1 METNMKKALV
11 VLGLIVGS
19 ARLLFGCT
27 NILVTKGASADGSVI
42 ISYSVDG
49 EFLPILRYTP
59 AADHVPG
66 DFFEVKGR
74 DGVVRARIPQPAH
87 TFGTLGIMNEHQLA
101 IGETTFDGR
110 LELQNKKGGINYW
123 TLMQLALQRAGTAR
137 EAIKVMTDLVEE
149 YGYASTGESFS
160 IADSNE
166 AWILEMIG
174 PGDGGKGAIWVAVKV
189 PDGCISAHANRSR
202 IGTFPLHD
210 PENCLYSPNVIS
222 FAEHK
227 GYYNPKT
234 DGPFRFCDVYCPA
247 TPQELRYTETRV
259 WSIFRRAA
267 PSLDLAVDYSRG
279 TPGAKPYPLWIK
291 ADRKLSVQDVMSLM
305 RDHYEG
311 TPLDMTKGVDAG
323 PFGSPMRVRPMTFQ
337 VGGVTYSWERPIST
351 QQTGCSFVANSRS
364 FLPDAVGGV
373 LWYGEDDTYTSC
385 YFPLYAGITAVPP
398 SYGVG
403 SLREFSWNSAWW
415 VFNLV
420 ANYAQLKFSYMVK
433 DIQAVQQ
440 ELEGNFFALQ
450 PAIEKTALDMMKADP
465 DRARRF
471 LTDYCVSA
479 GESVMRRWK
488 ELAEALFTK
497 YNDGY
502 VQNANG
508 RPQELGYPQAWLQ
521 DVVRLRP
528 EQFKLPA
535 NEVTKSPD
543 SY

>member
-1 METNMKKALV
+1 METSMNKTLV
-11 VLGLIVGS
+11 VLGFVLAS
-19 ARLLFGCT
+19 ARLVAGCT
-27 NILVTKGASADGSVI
+27 NILVTKGASTDGSVI

-49 EFLPILRYTP
+49 EFLPLLRYTP
-59 AADHVPG
+59 AADHAPG
-66 DFFEVKGR
+66 EMFEAKGR

-87 TFGTLGIMNEHQLA
+87 TYGTFGIMNEHQLA

-110 LELQNKKGGINYW
+110 LELQNKQGGINYW
-123 TLMQLALQRAGTAR
+123 TLMQLALQRARTAR
-137 EAIKVMTDLVEE
+137 EAIKVMTDLVDEF
-149 YGYASTGESFS
+149 GYSSTGETFS
-160 IADSNE
+160 IADPNE
-166 AWILEMIG
+166 AWIMEMIG
-174 PGDGGKGAIWVAVKV
+174 PGDAGKGAIWVAVKV
-189 PDGCISAHANRSR
+189 PDGYISAHANRSR

-210 PENCLYSPNVIS
+210 PENCVYSPNVIT

-227 GYYNPKT
+227 GYYDPKS
-234 DGPFRFCDVYCPA
+234 DGSFRFCDAYCPA
-247 TPQELRYTETRV
+247 TPEELRYTAARV

-279 TPGAKPYPLWIK
+279 VPGARPYPLWIK
-291 ADRKLSVQDVMSLM
+291 ADRKLSVRDVMSLM

-311 TPLDMTKGVDAG
+311 TPLDMTKGMDAG

-351 QQTGCSFVANSRS
+351 QQTGCSFVANARS

-373 LWYGEDDTYTSC
+373 LWYGEDDTFTSC
-385 YFPLYAGITAVPP
+385 YFPLYAGITGVPP

-403 SLREFSWNSAWW
+403 SLQNFSWDSAWW

-488 ELAEALFTK
+488 ELAGALFTK

-502 VQNANG
+502 VQDANG
-508 RPQELGYPQAWLQ
+508 RPQELGYPKAWLR
-521 DVVRLRP
+521 DVVKLRP
-528 EQFKLPA
+528 EQFKLPV

>member
-1 METNMKKALV
+1 METTVRAKILV
-11 VLGLIVGS
+11 SCLFVCA
-19 ARLLFGCT
+19 ARLVLGCT

-49 EFLPILRYTP
+49 EFLPILRFTP
-59 AADHVPG
+59 AADHAPG
-66 DFFEVKGR
+66 ELFEVKGR

-87 TFGTLGIMNEHQLA
+87 TYGAFGIMNEHQLA

-110 LELQNKKGGINYW
+110 LELQNKQDGINYW
-123 TLMQLALQRAGTAR
+123 TLMQLALQRARTAR
-137 EAIKVMTDLVEE
+137 EAIRVMTGLVDE

-160 IADSNE
+160 IADPNE

-189 PDGCISAHANRSR
+189 PDGSISAHANRSR

-210 PENCLYSPNVIS
+210 PENCVYSPNVIS

-234 DGPFRFCDVYCPA
+234 GGPFRFCDVYCPA
-247 TPQELRYTETRV
+247 KPQELRYTETRV

-291 ADRKLSVQDVMSLM
+291 ADRKLSVQDVMALM

-337 VGGVTYSWERPIST
+337 VGGATYSWERPIST

-373 LWYGEDDTYTSC
+373 LWYGLDDTYTSC

-403 SLREFSWNSAWW
+403 SLQKFSWDSAWW

-450 PAIEKTALDMMKADP
+450 PAIEKTALEMMKADP

-479 GESVMRRWK
+479 GEGVTRRWK

-502 VQNANG
+502 VKDENG
-508 RPQELGYPQAWLQ
+508 RPQELGYPEAWLQ
-521 DVVRLRP
+521 DVIRLRP
-528 EQFKLPA
+528 DQFKLPQSGPA
-535 NEVTKSPD
+535 KSPD

>member
-1 METNMKKALV
+1 MRKALV
-11 VLGLIVGS
+11 VSCLVLAS
-19 ARLLFGCT
+19 ARLVFGCT
-27 NILVTKGASADGSVI
+27 NILVTKGASVDGSVI
-42 ISYSVDG
+42 ITYSVDG
-49 EFLPILRYTP
+49 EFLPLLRYTP
-59 AADHVPG
+59 AQDHAPSE
-66 DFFEVKGR
+66 FFEVKGR
-74 DGVVRARIPQPAH
+74 DGTVRARIPQPAH
-87 TFGTLGIMNEHQLA
+87 TYGTFGIMNEHQLA

-110 LELQNKKGGINYW
+110 PELQNKQGGINYW
-123 TLMQLALQRAGTAR
+123 TLMQLALQRARTAR
-137 EAIKVMTDLVEE
+137 EAIKVMTGLVDEF
-149 YGYASTGESFS
+149 GYASTGESFS
-160 IADSNE
+160 IADPNE

-189 PDGCISAHANRSR
+189 PDGYISAHANRSR
-202 IGTFPLHD
+202 IGTFPLND
-210 PENCLYSPNVIS
+210 PESCLYSPNVIS
-222 FAEHK
+222 FAEQK
-227 GYYNPKT
+227 GYYKPKT

-247 TPQELRYTETRV
+247 TAQELRYTETRV

-267 PSLDLAVDYSRG
+267 PSLNLPVDYSRG

-291 ADRKLSVQDVMSLM
+291 ADRKLSVQDVMALM

-323 PFGSPMRVRPMTFQ
+323 PFGSPLRARPMTFQ
-337 VGGVTYSWERPIST
+337 VGAEKYSWERPIST

-373 LWYGEDDTYTSC
+373 LWYGLDDTYTSC

-398 SYGVG
+398 SYGIG
-403 SLREFSWNSAWW
+403 TLQKFSWDSAWW

-440 ELEGNFFALQ
+440 ELEGNFFAMQ
-450 PAIEKTALDMMKADP
+450 PAIEKTALEIMKNDP

-471 LTDYCVSA
+471 LTDYCVSG
-479 GESVMRRWK
+479 GEQVTRCWK

-502 VQNANG
+502 VKDDKG
-508 RPQELGYPQAWLQ
+508 RAQELGYPEDWLR
-521 DVVRLRP
+521 DVIRLRP
-528 EQFKLPA
+528 DQFTLPHSEA
-535 NEVTKSPD
+535 TKNPD